1 MSSARTPYLGAR
13 PEARDRTKCCLRM
26 RRRASSSTEGAMARR
41 KGLRVRLPSF
51 GPMRRVSR
59 ERIARL
65 PTPMPKPRRYVRT
78 TGVEDAANDVST
90 ESDVADGGVELATEL
105 QADQG
110 MIKQTRSR
118 ERLME
123 TDVRLWDES
132 SVWDESPKRD

>member
-1 MSSARTPYLGAR
+1 MHRQRVVPVAITSKYLVPTRSA
-13 PEARDRTKCCLRM
+13 
-26 RRRASSSTEGAMARR
+26 
-41 KGLRVRLPSF
+41 
-51 GPMRRVSR
+51 GPVVLSH
-59 ERIARL
+59 
-65 PTPMPKPRRYVRT
+65 
-78 TGVEDAANDVST
+78 
-90 ESDVADGGVELATEL
+90 VADGGVELATEL

>member
-1 MSSARTPYLGAR
+1 
-13 PEARDRTKCCLRM
+13 
-26 RRRASSSTEGAMARR
+26 MARR

>member
-1 MSSARTPYLGAR
+1 M
-13 PEARDRTKCCLRM
+13 
-26 RRRASSSTEGAMARR
+26 
-41 KGLRVRLPSF
+41 
-51 GPMRRVSR
+51 
-59 ERIARL
+59 
-65 PTPMPKPRRYVRT
+65 
-78 TGVEDAANDVST
+78 
-90 ESDVADGGVELATEL
+90 ADGGVELATEL

>member
-1 MSSARTPYLGAR
+1 MVKLI
-13 PEARDRTKCCLRM
+13 
-26 RRRASSSTEGAMARR
+26 ASSSNSA
-41 KGLRVRLPSF
+41 
-51 GPMRRVSR
+51 
-59 ERIARL
+59 
-65 PTPMPKPRRYVRT
+65 
-78 TGVEDAANDVST
+78 T